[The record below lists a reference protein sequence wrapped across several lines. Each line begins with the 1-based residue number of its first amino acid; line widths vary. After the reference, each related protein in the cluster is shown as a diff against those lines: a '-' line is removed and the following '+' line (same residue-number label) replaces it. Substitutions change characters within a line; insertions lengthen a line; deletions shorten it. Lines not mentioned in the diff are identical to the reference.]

1 MYALGALGMEKK
13 RQNEWRGRGKKM
25 QPPCCM
31 WKSVTS
37 NERNATPNYLSSCT
51 YHHKVFTLR
60 TSFPLN
66 SSEETRWWK
75 CFVLNLGLDKIEFL
89 QRHENQ
95 EIYQKAFE
103 LIEHYFGVE
112 EEDSSIAPQV
122 DESQQ
127 QFVFQQQE
135 APMEG
140 FQLWTIQVKTS
151 IRCIHLQS
159 FCLFSGSLFFMAK
172 GRGKAENV
180 LQK

>member
-1 MYALGALGMEKK
+1 MWVKKFSNISIRSIWCGEKK
-13 RQNEWRGRGKKM
+13 GKKNRKGGEKKEKEKT
-25 QPPCCM
+25 QPHNCM
-31 WKSVTS
+31 WKSVIP
-37 NERNATPNYLSSCT
+37 NKRNATPNYLSSSK
-51 YHHKVFTLR
+51 YHQKVFILR
-60 TSFPLN
+60 ISFPLN
-66 SSEETRWWK
+66 SSEETRLWK

-151 IRCIHLQS
+151 IKCIHL
-159 FCLFSGSLFFMAK
+159 
-172 GRGKAENV
+172 
-180 LQK
+180 

>member
-1 MYALGALGMEKK
+1 MCEDHWYWINLDGLGLTFYF
-13 RQNEWRGRGKKM
+13 NVSTTT
-25 QPPCCM
+25 
-31 WKSVTS
+31 KSS
-37 NERNATPNYLSSCT
+37 YISLWIH
-51 YHHKVFTLR
+51 Y
-60 TSFPLN
+60 
-66 SSEETRWWK
+66 SSEAIRFWK

-140 FQLWTIQVKTS
+140 FQL
-151 IRCIHLQS
+151 
-159 FCLFSGSLFFMAK
+159 
-172 GRGKAENV
+172 
-180 LQK
+180 